1 MEREAELVFDA
12 MFESGDVG
20 GAIGALRSGRPA
32 VARFITAYRDLMLR
46 RIVEEVLLGLERGP
60 ELVLRAAE
68 LGYSALA
75 VTDRHSLAGVVR
87 AHEAAKEVGLK
98 LLIGAEITLVDA
110 PPVVLW
116 ATDRASYGRLSQLIT
131 RGCRRSEKGQ
141 CQLTFA
147 DLSDHAAGL
156 LAGVVM
162 ACSGIRENSEALVM
176 ARSPDRAIRSTEG
189 LRLRQSGDLRS
200 VTWHGQETVPQ
211 QVNATEGLPKRR
223 RSSVSNV
230 ARSGDRATTGLHL
243 LPLPKEEGTDRA
255 LHRYRDLFGDRC
267 YALAELHC
275 GPRDE
280 ELLEAW
286 LAMSKQARVP
296 LVAAGDVY
304 YHRRSRLPLADVL
317 TATRLG
323 CTVAEAGDALFPN
336 AERYLKDPEEMAQ
349 RFARAPGA
357 VERSCE
363 VAARATFSLDELR
376 YEYPEELAPAGETP
390 LAYLTR
396 LAWSGAAERYPDG
409 VPEKVRC
416 LIEHELELIGQL
428 RYEAYFLTVYDLVRF
443 ARSRGILC
451 QGRGSAAN
459 SAVCFCLG
467 VTPVDPERMDVL
479 FERFISRERA
489 EAPDIDIDF
498 EHERREEV
506 LQYIYDKYGRE
517 RAGITA
523 EVITYRARSAVRDVG
538 KALGLSLDRVDAL
551 AAPRAPLPR

>member
-1 MEREAELVFDA
+1 M
-12 MFESGDVG
+12 
-20 GAIGALRSGRPA
+20 
-32 VARFITAYRDLMLR
+32 
-46 RIVEEVLLGLERGP
+46 
-60 ELVLRAAE
+60 
-68 LGYSALA
+68 
-75 VTDRHSLAGVVR
+75 
-87 AHEAAKEVGLK
+87 
-98 LLIGAEITLVDA
+98 
-110 PPVVLW
+110 
-116 ATDRASYGRLSQLIT
+116 SQ
-131 RGCRRSEKGQ
+131 R
-141 CQLTFA
+141 
-147 DLSDHAAGL
+147 
-156 LAGVVM
+156 
-162 ACSGIRENSEALVM
+162 
-176 ARSPDRAIRSTEG
+176 
-189 LRLRQSGDLRS
+189 
-200 VTWHGQETVPQ
+200 
-211 QVNATEGLPKRR
+211 
-223 RSSVSNV
+223 
-230 ARSGDRATTGLHL
+230 
-243 LPLPKEEGTDRA
+243 
-255 LHRYRDLFGDRC
+255 
-267 YALAELHC
+267 
-275 GPRDE
+275 
-280 ELLEAW
+280 
-286 LAMSKQARVP
+286 ARVP

-323 CTVAEAGDALFPN
+323 CTVAEAGSALFPN
-336 AERYLKDPEEMAQ
+336 AERYLKDPEEMAR

-409 VPEKVRC
+409 VPEKVRR

-443 ARSRGILC
+443 ARSRDILC

-467 VTPVDPERMDVL
+467 VTPVDPERLDVL

-523 EVITYRARSAVRDVG
+523 EMITYRARSAVRDVG
-538 KALGLSLDRVDAL
+538 KALGLSLDRVDKL
-551 AAPRAPLPR
+551 AKSIDGYHEPQLEERSRDVGLDPDSGVGRQLLTLVGELVGFPRHLGQHVGGMVITRGPLADLVPIENAAMPDRTVIQWNKDDLDVLGILKVDCLSLGMLTAIRKCLELVNAGGRRSGVGSRKSSVMARSPDHAMDSTEGLPKRRRPSVSDVARSGERAQTKG